1 MEDGGLWA
9 NIYVMLGAGHTV
21 VRPVTSAAPWLTGM
35 PGETKQLKWP
45 RSVALDVLE
54 PGAADAR
61 VW

>member
-1 MEDGGLWA
+1 LWA
-9 NIYVMLGAGHTV
+9 NIHVMLGAGHTV